1 MSVNSKTRV
10 ALFPGSFDPLTHG
23 HREVVNAA
31 LDVFD
36 KVVIGIGIS
45 ASKKFL
51 FSVDERLAMTKAV
64 FVGNERVDVA
74 SFQGLAVDY
83 AKQINAVALI
93 RGLRTESDFAY
104 EMPMALINKKLN
116 RDLQTVFF
124 PTASDLAYVSSS
136 VVKEIAQYG
145 GDIHQFV
152 PDPVWKA
159 LRNKLVPQ
167 HNNG

>member
-1 MSVNSKTRV
+1 MTAKIFQRV

-36 KVVIGIGIS
+36 KIVIGIGIS
-45 ASKKFL
+45 ATKKFL
-51 FSVDERLAMTKAV
+51 FDVDERSAMATEV
-64 FVGNERVDVA
+64 FAGDNRIEVA

-83 AKQINAVALI
+83 AKNIGAVALI
-93 RGLRTESDFAY
+93 RGLRTEADFAY

-145 GDIHQFV
+145 GDISQFV
-152 PDPVWKA
+152 PHPVWKA
-159 LRNKLVPQ
+159 LRDKYVPRQ
-167 HNNG
+167 PSS